1 MIKLTFIAAIFAF
14 SASFTQ
20 GATALTSEDYFK
32 KGMELAK
39 NKQEEEAFLYIK
51 AAAERGHADAMAA
64 MGGCYSLGQFVEQ
77 SPQKAFEW
85 WKKSAQAGSPVGMR
99 CLAEAYREGLGVT
112 KSIELAMYWHNK
124 AAETGSANYQL
135 WLANSYHF
143 GSGGFKKSDKDAAK
157 WFLKAAE
164 QGHPEAMMRYAQYKL
179 NGWGVPQSNQEALK
193 WYKKVATYDYD
204 VSRLADKDDA
214 KSCAAEAQ
222 FMIGIIYAYKLN
234 DYSQAEYWIQQSAN
248 NGYIE
253 AKKFMKEISKHK

>member
-20 GATALTSEDYFK
+20 GATALTNEDYFK
-32 KGMELAK
+32 KGMELSK
-39 NKQEEEAFLYIK
+39 NKQEEKEVLYI
-51 AAAERGHADAMAA
+51 
-64 MGGCYSLGQFVEQ
+64 
-77 SPQKAFEW
+77 
-85 WKKSAQAGSPVGMR
+85 
-99 CLAEAYREGLGVT
+99 
-112 KSIELAMYWHNK
+112 K

-135 WLANSYHF
+135 WLANKYHF
-143 GSGGFKKSDKDAAK
+143 GADGFKQSDKDAAK

-193 WYKKVATYDYD
+193 WFKKVATYDYD

-248 NGYIE
+248 NGYIK
-253 AKKFMKEISKHK
+253 AKEFMKEISKHK